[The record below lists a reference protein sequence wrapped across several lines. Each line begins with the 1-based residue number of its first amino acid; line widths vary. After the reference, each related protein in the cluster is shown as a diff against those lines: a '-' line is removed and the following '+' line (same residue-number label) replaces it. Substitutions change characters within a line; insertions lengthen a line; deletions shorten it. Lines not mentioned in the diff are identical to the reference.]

1 MTTPQSPLLSTLGRR
16 TAVALSLVLVL
27 FFALN
32 LLATSVSTSW
42 RLDLTAQRLYTLS
55 PASQNVIDKID
66 EPITLR
72 LFYSSSIAAAAPAIG
87 SYAQRVKD
95 LLQEYASLSNGR
107 IRLEIIDPAPFSEAE
122 DRAVSYGLQKVPL
135 GGDEDG
141 VFLGLVG
148 TNTTD
153 DVEAI
158 AFLQPNREPFLEYD
172 ISKIVYGLSHVER
185 TVVGI
190 ISTLPIN
197 GRASYNQQTGQQE
210 TVKPFAIMAQIEDFF
225 DTKMLELDL
234 TRIPEDVTVL
244 MVVHPKNLPPQTL
257 YAIDQFALGGGKVFA
272 FVDSYAE
279 IEVQNSRNP
288 TMAGVEANSIPAD
301 LLAAWGIKIN
311 ELEVAADRLT
321 ARRVSMSQG
330 APPVPY
336 LPWLILRETNF
347 NAGSPITSGVSTL
360 ALGSAAVIES
370 LPAATTVFEPL
381 VRTSPG
387 STTLSTGQIMGRVD
401 PRRLLRDFKPGV
413 GNLTLAARLT
423 GPASSAYP
431 DGRPDGLPAIMNDAG
446 QAVDVGHRANGEIDL
461 IVFADVDLLVDRFW
475 VNTRSFFGRE
485 VVTPVAGNGIFIV
498 NALDALAGD
507 SALLDLRGQ
516 GFSQRPFTV
525 VENLKRAAE
534 GKYRAKEQELRDK
547 LSETEKKLAELTAK
561 GASTANALISDQDRQ
576 QIDRYQRDL
585 LSLRADLR
593 AVQRSLREDL
603 DDLREKLLFVN
614 IAAVPLLLAALAV
627 LLSVWRRRNRARHA
641 VHQ

>member
-27 FFALN
+27 FLALN

-55 PASQNVIDKID
+55 PASQNVINKID

-135 GGDEDG
+135 GGDQDG

-272 FVDSYAE
+272 LVDSYAE

-401 PRRLLRDFKPGV
+401 PRRLLRDFNPGV

-431 DGRPDGLPAIMNDAG
+431 DGRPDGLPAIMHMA
-446 QAVDVGHRANGEIDL
+446 
-461 IVFADVDLLVDRFW
+461 
-475 VNTRSFFGRE
+475 
-485 VVTPVAGNGIFIV
+485 
-498 NALDALAGD
+498 
-507 SALLDLRGQ
+507 
-516 GFSQRPFTV
+516 
-525 VENLKRAAE
+525 
-534 GKYRAKEQELRDK
+534 
-547 LSETEKKLAELTAK
+547 
-561 GASTANALISDQDRQ
+561 
-576 QIDRYQRDL
+576 
-585 LSLRADLR
+585 
-593 AVQRSLREDL
+593 
-603 DDLREKLLFVN
+603 
-614 IAAVPLLLAALAV
+614 
-627 LLSVWRRRNRARHA
+627 
-641 VHQ
+641 

>member
-27 FFALN
+27 FLALN

-55 PASQNVIDKID
+55 PASQNVINKID

-272 FVDSYAE
+272 LVDSYAE

-321 ARRVSMSQG
+321 ARRVS
-330 APPVPY
+330 
-336 LPWLILRETNF
+336 
-347 NAGSPITSGVSTL
+347 
-360 ALGSAAVIES
+360 
-370 LPAATTVFEPL
+370 
-381 VRTSPG
+381 
-387 STTLSTGQIMGRVD
+387 
-401 PRRLLRDFKPGV
+401 
-413 GNLTLAARLT
+413 
-423 GPASSAYP
+423 
-431 DGRPDGLPAIMNDAG
+431 
-446 QAVDVGHRANGEIDL
+446 
-461 IVFADVDLLVDRFW
+461 
-475 VNTRSFFGRE
+475 
-485 VVTPVAGNGIFIV
+485 
-498 NALDALAGD
+498 
-507 SALLDLRGQ
+507 
-516 GFSQRPFTV
+516 
-525 VENLKRAAE
+525 
-534 GKYRAKEQELRDK
+534 
-547 LSETEKKLAELTAK
+547 
-561 GASTANALISDQDRQ
+561 
-576 QIDRYQRDL
+576 
-585 LSLRADLR
+585 
-593 AVQRSLREDL
+593 
-603 DDLREKLLFVN
+603 
-614 IAAVPLLLAALAV
+614 
-627 LLSVWRRRNRARHA
+627 
-641 VHQ
+641 